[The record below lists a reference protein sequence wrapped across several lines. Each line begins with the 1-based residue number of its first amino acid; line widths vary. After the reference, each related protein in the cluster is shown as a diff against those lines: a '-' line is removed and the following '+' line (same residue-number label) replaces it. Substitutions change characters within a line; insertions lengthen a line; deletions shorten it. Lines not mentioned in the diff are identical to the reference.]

1 MATTEADDLAA
12 KLENYVLQLR
22 QVVKLY
28 FELHIYLRRVQMFL
42 IFRVIIYFYCLDRLK
57 LHWMLIPLT
66 WSC

>member
-12 KLENYVLQLR
+12 KLEDYVLQLR

-28 FELHIYLRRVQMFL
+28 FELHILVMVQMFL
-42 IFRVIIYFYCLDRLK
+42 IFRVLIYFYCLDRLK
-57 LHWMLIPLT
+57 LHWILIPLT